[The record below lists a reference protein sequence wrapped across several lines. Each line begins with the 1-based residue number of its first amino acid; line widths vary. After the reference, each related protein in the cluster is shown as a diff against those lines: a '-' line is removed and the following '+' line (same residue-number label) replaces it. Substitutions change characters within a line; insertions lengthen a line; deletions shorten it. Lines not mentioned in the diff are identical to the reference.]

1 MGNKFSMRS
10 AIRLAFTEF
19 HKWVIDPRMIVAAA
33 MIVFVWNFAVSP
45 LVTISRVMHSPL
57 NFVEP
62 YIAVLNSRTLCLI
75 MPAVYVF
82 LISDCPR
89 LDKSSQFTLHRVSKA
104 EWLTGQF
111 LFFVLTAFA
120 YSVLILVSAIIP
132 NCLHAFCANGWSTV
146 VTKYAVYYPEKSAS
160 FAAQLVK
167 GELYHQI
174 PPYSA
179 ALLSFTLSLLYE
191 ILLAML
197 LLLFQVLNIRQ
208 YGIAAAIGII
218 GTGSA
223 FGLFRAN
230 GMWFFPMA
238 HTMVE
243 LHYTKYLKEPIMKTQ
258 NSFLYFVILIALIF
272 VFCLIKVK
280 RTDFIDVRE

>member
-1 MGNKFSMRS
+1 
-10 AIRLAFTEF
+10 
-19 HKWVIDPRMIVAAA
+19 
-33 MIVFVWNFAVSP
+33 
-45 LVTISRVMHSPL
+45 
-57 NFVEP
+57 
-62 YIAVLNSRTLCLI
+62 
-75 MPAVYVF
+75 
-82 LISDCPR
+82 
-89 LDKSSQFTLHRVSKA
+89 
-104 EWLTGQF
+104 
-111 LFFVLTAFA
+111 
-120 YSVLILVSAIIP
+120 
-132 NCLHAFCANGWSTV
+132 
-146 VTKYAVYYPEKSAS
+146 S

-223 FGLFRAN
+223 FSLFRAN